1 MKKNYI
7 TYGRLVTVIILVSI
21 TIAVVSTFLF
31 SMEMKERTIESLVK
45 RDTKQATLF
54 VVTSLQSAMQKG
66 LKANALNT
74 LVDDLNSVDDN
85 MVISV
90 IPSVATT
97 KMYGDTK
104 LNQKMRNKDHYIKR
118 ALAGEEVLEMD
129 ISQNVRYVYP
139 VKVQKE
145 YLKYYKNMEVGDISG
160 VVDIVYNSSDLHLE
174 ISSMLNNMILFF
186 IVLICVIFL
195 VIFVSLKRN
204 VVRPTDSFL
213 ETVREIIDANNFR
226 QRVELK
232 TSVKEIKAIE
242 SGFNQLLDS
251 LERQFYTDNLTGL
264 ANRRQVMED
273 INACEYPALAIINI
287 DAFNQVNDF
296 YGNSIGDQIL
306 VEIAHKIEALLPNP
320 YFKLY
325 RLGGDEYA
333 ILDTKSDD
341 IEEFEVLIHNLARV
355 LSERFYINID
365 QEISLSVTIGAAYN
379 RENLV
384 IHADMALKSA
394 KIRNKSHL
402 FYDDDMLIVS
412 EYEKNLRWTK
422 TLKQAI
428 VADRVFPYYQPIFNN
443 KTGRIEHYEC
453 LVRLED
459 SSGNVIS
466 PHYFLDVA
474 KRSRLYPN
482 ITKAVIRKAFNMFAQ
497 HKSYRFSIN
506 LTIDDILNKDIISYV
521 KHLLKKSPV
530 AHNCVFELVEHDGTE
545 HYEEVSSFINEVKA
559 LGAKIAIDDFGTGY
573 SNFDN
578 IMKLNV
584 DYIKIDAMMIKNI
597 DHEKNSE
604 IVTETIV
611 DFANKLGIITVAEYV
626 HSKDV
631 HDKVKDIGVDFSQ
644 GYLFGEPSDELT
656 IEPNIEVAIAKSGDQ
671 NISIFK
677 DYVKPEVSKA
687 EEI

>member
-1 MKKNYI
+1 
-7 TYGRLVTVIILVSI
+7 
-21 TIAVVSTFLF
+21 
-31 SMEMKERTIESLVK
+31 
-45 RDTKQATLF
+45 
-54 VVTSLQSAMQKG
+54 
-66 LKANALNT
+66 
-74 LVDDLNSVDDN
+74 
-85 MVISV
+85 
-90 IPSVATT
+90 
-97 KMYGDTK
+97 
-104 LNQKMRNKDHYIKR
+104 
-118 ALAGEEVLEMD
+118 
-129 ISQNVRYVYP
+129 
-139 VKVQKE
+139 
-145 YLKYYKNMEVGDISG
+145 MEVGDISG

-412 EYEKNLRWTK
+412 EYEK
-422 TLKQAI
+422 
-428 VADRVFPYYQPIFNN
+428 
-443 KTGRIEHYEC
+443 
-453 LVRLED
+453 
-459 SSGNVIS
+459 
-466 PHYFLDVA
+466 
-474 KRSRLYPN
+474 
-482 ITKAVIRKAFNMFAQ
+482 
-497 HKSYRFSIN
+497 KSKM
-506 LTIDDILNKDIISYV
+506 D
-521 KHLLKKSPV
+521 
-530 AHNCVFELVEHDGTE
+530 
-545 HYEEVSSFINEVKA
+545 
-559 LGAKIAIDDFGTGY
+559 
-573 SNFDN
+573 
-578 IMKLNV
+578 
-584 DYIKIDAMMIKNI
+584 KN
-597 DHEKNSE
+597 
-604 IVTETIV
+604 
-611 DFANKLGIITVAEYV
+611 A
-626 HSKDV
+626 
-631 HDKVKDIGVDFSQ
+631 
-644 GYLFGEPSDELT
+644 
-656 IEPNIEVAIAKSGDQ
+656 
-671 NISIFK
+671 
-677 DYVKPEVSKA
+677 
-687 EEI
+687 